1 MVGRLE
7 ITDLI
12 WDKELAPE
20 LPEHPNGT
28 PIGKDPPMTANPTR
42 ETLAVQAYELIAE
55 AAQAATRQF
64 VDGGGTLW
72 PDLQNYLYITVTD
85 ASAVG
90 RAAKDYPDQS
100 QLMQYYAVG
109 GRANPDA
116 TGKEVTEQAN
126 QEHEHLLTALE
137 NGQTYVWVYFE

>member
-1 MVGRLE
+1 
-7 ITDLI
+7 
-12 WDKELAPE
+12 
-20 LPEHPNGT
+20 
-28 PIGKDPPMTANPTR
+28 MTANPTR

-55 AAQAATRQF
+55 AAQAATRRF
-64 VDGGGTLW
+64 LDGGVTLW
-72 PDLQNYLYITVTD
+72 PDLQNYLYIAVID
-85 ASAVG
+85 ASALG

-100 QLMQYYAVG
+100 QLMQYFAVG

-116 TGKEVTEQAN
+116 MGKEFTEQAN

>member
-1 MVGRLE
+1 
-7 ITDLI
+7 
-12 WDKELAPE
+12 
-20 LPEHPNGT
+20 
-28 PIGKDPPMTANPTR
+28 MTANPTR

-72 PDLQNYLYITVTD
+72 PDLQNYLYIAVTD
-85 ASAVG
+85 ASALG

-100 QLMQYYAVG
+100 QLMQYFAVG